1 MINDRLQIKQLIWHD
16 INTIEAAKTARL
28 PALVISTLGTFFWAV
43 ITIVTALGHKS
54 TDGYWVFLY
63 LPIFALIS
71 YGLYKMS
78 REAAI
83 AYFVVS
89 IVNVMFTWGYTI
101 KLLSAVA
108 GVFVAL
114 LAIRGIFSYS
124 RLRIENEQTAAS
136 NQRSDH
142 DRA

>member
-1 MINDRLQIKQLIWHD
+1 MKNDQLRIKYLIWLD
-16 INTIEAAKTARL
+16 IKTIEAAKTARV
-28 PALVISTLGTFFWAV
+28 PALVFSIFGTFLWAV
-43 ITIVTALGHKS
+43 ITIATAFGHKS

-63 LPIFALIS
+63 LPFFAIIS
-71 YGLYKMS
+71 FGLFKMS

-89 IVNVMFTWGYTI
+89 IVNVIFTWGYAT

-108 GVFVAL
+108 GAFVAL

-124 RLRIENEQTAAS
+124 RLRGENEQTTAS
-136 NQRSDH
+136 NQPSDH